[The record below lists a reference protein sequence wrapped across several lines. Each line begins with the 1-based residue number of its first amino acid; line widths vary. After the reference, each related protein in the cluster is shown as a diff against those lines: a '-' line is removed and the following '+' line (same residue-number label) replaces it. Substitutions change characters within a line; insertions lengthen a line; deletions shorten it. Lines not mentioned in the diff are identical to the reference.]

1 MAAKNLKRNSKFNQK
16 REVSVGVFELG
27 YADIT
32 GDGSIVAT
40 FAANSVITKVIV
52 IETAA
57 VNTGATF
64 DLLAGTTVVVNEGAL
79 DANNSATVAV
89 VDLDI
94 AKDITIRAGVTAPSQ
109 GSVKIIVEYIEYTMT
124 NGEYTQSY

>member
-40 FAANSVITKVIV
+40 FAANSVITKVVV
-52 IETAA
+52 IETAE

-124 NGEYTQSY
+124 NGEYTQS

>member
-16 REVSVGVFELG
+16 RDVSVSVFDLG
-27 YADIT
+27 YTDIK

-40 FAANSVITKVIV
+40 LAANSVITKVTV
-52 IETAA
+52 SKTTG

-64 DLLAGTTVVVNEGAL
+64 DLLAGTSVIVKEGAL
-79 DANNSATVAV
+79 ATNNIATLAL

-94 AKDITIRAGVTAPSQ
+94 AKDITIRAGVTAPTQ

-124 NGEYTQSY
+124 NGEYTQS

>member
-16 REVSVGVFELG
+16 REVSVGVFDLG

-40 FAANSVITKVIV
+40 LAANSVITKVTV
-52 IETAA
+52 IETVA

-64 DLLAGTTVVVNEGAL
+64 DLLAGASVVVNEGAL
-79 DANNSATVAV
+79 DANNSATVV
-89 VDLDI
+89 LFDLDI
-94 AKDITIRAGVTAPSQ
+94 AKDITIRAGVTAPTQ
-109 GSVKIIVEYIEYTMT
+109 GSVKIIVEYIEYSMT
-124 NGEYTQSY
+124 NGEYTQS